1 MQIST
6 YANEKENVGVGGVNQ
21 KDGNYGKLVPGVEL
35 VPFIW
40 KMETDEAKKIYQQRE
55 AEAKFPNAG
64 IKNKIKFR
72 QLRLRLSVFVFLTF
86 FLML

>member
-35 VPFIW
+35 VPFI
-40 KMETDEAKKIYQQRE
+40 
-55 AEAKFPNAG
+55 
-64 IKNKIKFR
+64 
-72 QLRLRLSVFVFLTF
+72 
-86 FLML
+86 